1 MGQTRHSQRI
11 HNSRICPV
19 VVAPCKHGM
28 VRSRVHMYHT
38 LSTAAS
44 MKSVWNAPA
53 TASLTVMR
61 ALKSGLAICSTT
73 SHAFEDPE
81 TA

>member
-1 MGQTRHSQRI
+1 M
-11 HNSRICPV
+11 
-19 VVAPCKHGM
+19 
-28 VRSRVHMYHT
+28 RSRVHMYHT